1 MSQPRKFWSEFL
13 TFINHFVRIFCV
25 AMMIMMTAIVLIQVV
40 ARLTP
45 GVKNP
50 NWTEELSRYVMIY
63 IAFIGASTG
72 VYQWSNVGVD
82 FVIDRLPGPL
92 NFAVN
97 LVIRVAILAFWCG
110 VIYWGCEYFPTVGG
124 RQYSASMG
132 FPVVYAQMSLVL
144 GGVLCAIQT
153 VGQIVQHITTG
164 GTKDSIGLTT
174 IFYIFI
180 TNPANL
186 LVIPIRMFSGIN
198 SFTLMALPLFMLA
211 AEIMVRTGIS
221 SKLFDFV
228 RITRVGKWRGGLAY
242 VNVLASTIFGSISG
256 AALSDIAGLGKVEI
270 DAMEEDGYEKG
281 FACAI
286 TAASSIESPL
296 IPLAVVILLLVTFI
310 PELSLFLPRL
320 LGFID

>member
-50 NWTEELSRYVMIY
+50 NWTEEFSRYVMIY

-97 LVIRVAILAFWCG
+97 LVIRVVVLAFWCG

-132 FPVVYAQMSLVL
+132 FPVVYAQMALVL
-144 GGVLCAIQT
+144 GGVL
-153 VGQIVQHITTG
+153 
-164 GTKDSIGLTT
+164 
-174 IFYIFI
+174 
-180 TNPANL
+180 
-186 LVIPIRMFSGIN
+186 
-198 SFTLMALPLFMLA
+198 
-211 AEIMVRTGIS
+211 
-221 SKLFDFV
+221 
-228 RITRVGKWRGGLAY
+228 
-242 VNVLASTIFGSISG
+242 
-256 AALSDIAGLGKVEI
+256 
-270 DAMEEDGYEKG
+270 
-281 FACAI
+281 
-286 TAASSIESPL
+286 
-296 IPLAVVILLLVTFI
+296 
-310 PELSLFLPRL
+310 LSL
-320 LGFID
+320 IHI

>member
-25 AMMIMMTAIVLIQVV
+25 AMMIRMTAIVLIQVV

-97 LVIRVAILAFWCG
+97 LVIRVAVLAFWCG

-132 FPVVYAQMSLVL
+132 FPVVYAQMALVL

-164 GTKDSIGLTT
+164 GEKD
-174 IFYIFI
+174 
-180 TNPANL
+180 A
-186 LVIPIRMFSGIN
+186 
-198 SFTLMALPLFMLA
+198 
-211 AEIMVRTGIS
+211 
-221 SKLFDFV
+221 
-228 RITRVGKWRGGLAY
+228 
-242 VNVLASTIFGSISG
+242 
-256 AALSDIAGLGKVEI
+256 
-270 DAMEEDGYEKG
+270 
-281 FACAI
+281 
-286 TAASSIESPL
+286 
-296 IPLAVVILLLVTFI
+296 
-310 PELSLFLPRL
+310 
-320 LGFID
+320 

>member
-1 MSQPRKFWSEFL
+1 MRKVHDLLNEYLDFL
-13 TFINHFVRIFCV
+13 ATVVEKVCL
-25 AMMIMMTAIVLIQVV
+25 ALMAIMTGIVLLQVV

-92 NFAVN
+92 NFADN

-164 GTKDSIGLTT
+164 GKKD
-174 IFYIFI
+174 
-180 TNPANL
+180 A
-186 LVIPIRMFSGIN
+186 
-198 SFTLMALPLFMLA
+198 
-211 AEIMVRTGIS
+211 
-221 SKLFDFV
+221 
-228 RITRVGKWRGGLAY
+228 
-242 VNVLASTIFGSISG
+242 
-256 AALSDIAGLGKVEI
+256 
-270 DAMEEDGYEKG
+270 
-281 FACAI
+281 
-286 TAASSIESPL
+286 
-296 IPLAVVILLLVTFI
+296 
-310 PELSLFLPRL
+310 
-320 LGFID
+320 